1 MTTPARRQYLEIKRR
16 FPDAIVLYRYGDF
29 YEMFDE
35 DAKVGAEVLRI
46 ALTSREFG
54 KGNRVPMAGIP
65 HHALEHYLSRFL
77 ERGYKV
83 AICEQLSEP
92 GRGLVERDVVRVVT
106 PGTVMEPSLL
116 PEQESRFLA
125 AVLGGEG
132 AWGLAMADV
141 STGEFLLA
149 QFQGP
154 GARQELAQE
163 LERMRPAEVLLPQGQ
178 EAPLQGPCVTLL
190 EPSAFDIHR
199 AREELC
205 RRFRVATLEG
215 LGCAHMEWALGAA
228 GAILAYLE
236 RTCPQA
242 LEGLR
247 EPSPI
252 MPSSFLGLDPDTCR
266 HLELLRNARTG
277 EVRGSL
283 LWALDYTR
291 TPMGGRLL
299 RRRILQPLTDIRA
312 IEERLDAVE
321 ALWKAPVLR
330 RRLHSL
336 LGRIGD
342 LERVV
347 ARVRHRTAT
356 PRELISLREAL
367 RVVGSLRA
375 LLMEAQAS
383 PLLPL
388 AQALDPCHD
397 VADLLARAV
406 AQEEGKLIGDG
417 YHEELDRLRG
427 EQRRARQWIAQLEG
441 RERARTG
448 IRSLKVGYNKVF
460 GYYIEVTRP
469 NLHLVPQDYIRKQT
483 LVGAER
489 FVTPELKEYEALLLH
504 AEEQAEALEKELYR
518 SLLDQVAQRA
528 PSLLATATA
537 VAELDVYLS
546 LAQAAAEQG
555 YVRPR
560 LHEGDEIEVVEGRH
574 PVVEKALAQQGKA
587 FVPNDCRL
595 DRKDRQVLLITGPNM
610 AGKST
615 YLRQL
620 ALIVLMAQMGSFVPA
635 KEARIGL
642 VDRIFTRI
650 GAEDDIASGMS
661 TFMVEMAETARILRQ
676 ATPRSL
682 VLLDEVGRGTSTH
695 DGLAIARAV
704 LEHIH
709 QRLGCRT
716 MFATHYLELAAL
728 AHELPRVCNLT
739 TAVAEEGDGLV
750 FLYRIVPGAADRSYG
765 IQVARLAGLPHEVVE
780 RARELL
786 GWAEGPPSPRPAPP
800 DTSPGPDLLREI
812 LSLDL
817 ANMTPLEALNK
828 LAELQQKG
836 RRASHPWP

>member
-35 DAKVGAEVLRI
+35 DAKVGAQVLRI
-46 ALTSREFG
+46 ALTAREFG
-54 KGNRVPMAGIP
+54 KGNKVPMAGIP
-65 HHALEHYLSRFL
+65 HHSLEHYLARFL
-77 ERGYKV
+77 EHGYKV
-83 AICEQLSEP
+83 AICEQLSET

-116 PEQESRFLA
+116 PERENRYLA
-125 AVLGGEG
+125 AVLAEGGG
-132 AWGLAMADV
+132 VGLALADV

-154 GARQELAQE
+154 EAGQELRQE
-163 LERMRPAEVLLPQGQ
+163 LERLRPAEILLPRGH
-178 EAPLQGPCVTLL
+178 EAPIEGVCVTAL
-190 EPSAFDIHR
+190 EPQAFEVAR
-199 AREELC
+199 AREALC
-205 RRFRVATLEG
+205 QRFRVATLEG
-215 LGCAHMEWALGAA
+215 FGCAHMDLALRAA
-228 GAILAYLE
+228 GAIVHYLGQ
-236 RTCPQA
+236 TCPQA

-247 EPSPI
+247 EPSPLS
-252 MPSSFLGLDPDTCR
+252 PSSLLGLDPDTCR

-277 EVRGSL
+277 EVTGSL
-283 LWALDYTR
+283 LWALDRTR

-299 RRRILQPLTDIRA
+299 RRRLLQPLADLRA
-312 IEERLDAVE
+312 IEERLDRVE
-321 ALWKAPVLR
+321 ALVRSPQLR
-330 RRLHSL
+330 RRLHQL

-342 LERVV
+342 VERLV
-347 ARVRHRTAT
+347 ARLRHRTAT
-356 PRELISLREAL
+356 PRELLSLAEAL
-367 RVVGSLRA
+367 QTVDGLRA
-375 LLMEAQAS
+375 VLLEAGAG

-388 AQALDPCHD
+388 AQALDPCHP
-397 VADLLARAV
+397 VADLVSRAV
-406 AQEEGKLIGDG
+406 ATEEGRLIRDG
-417 YHEELDRLRG
+417 YHPDLDRLR
-427 EQRRARQWIAQLEG
+427 QDQARARRWIAELEG

-469 NLHLVPQDYIRKQT
+469 NLHLVPPDYVRKQT

-504 AEEQAEALEKELYR
+504 AEEQEEALERELYR
-518 SLLDQVAQRA
+518 GLLEEMAAQA
-528 PSLLATATA
+528 PRLLATAAA
-537 VAELDVYLS
+537 VAELDVYVA
-546 LAQAAAEQG
+546 LAQVAAEQG
-555 YVRPR
+555 YVRPH
-560 LHEGDEIEVVEGRH
+560 LHEGEEIEIVEGRH
-574 PVVEKALAQQGKA
+574 PVVEKALAQQGRP

-595 DRKDRQVLLITGPNM
+595 DGEENQVLIVTGPNM

-615 YLRQL
+615 YLRQV

-650 GAEDDIASGMS
+650 GAEDDIAAGMS
-661 TFMVEMAETARILRQ
+661 TFMVEMAETARILRR
-676 ATPRSL
+676 ATRRSL
-682 VLLDEVGRGTSTH
+682 VLLDEVGRGTSTQ

-709 QRLGCRT
+709 HRLGCRT
-716 MFATHYLELAAL
+716 LFATHYLELAAL
-728 AHELPRVCNLT
+728 ARELPRARNLT

-765 IQVARLAGLPHEVVE
+765 VQVARLAGLPEEVVA
-780 RARELL
+780 RAQELL
-786 GWAEGPPSPRPAPP
+786 GAPSPPP
-800 DTSPGPDLLREI
+800 PPPQAAASVDGSPVLEEL

-817 ANMTPLEALNK
+817 ANMTPLQALNK

-836 RRASHPWP
+836 RKARPWP